1 MTPRE
6 LLATARIPGGEEMK
20 LYRRGGDHM
29 ILVERDELM
38 SSRMSG
44 SEEALAELSINRLRG
59 RKAPHLLIGGYGM
72 GFTLRKALELL
83 PGDGRATVAE
93 LVPEI
98 LDWATGPMAA
108 MTGDSLNDSRVDIRI
123 GDVAPIIAEAGSTYD
138 AILLD
143 VDNGPDGLVRA
154 ENNRLYSI
162 AGLAAARQALRP
174 AGILAI
180 WSASPDP
187 SFTKRLSAARFHV
200 DEEVVR
206 ARSNGKGP
214 RHHIWFA
221 TPR

>member
-1 MTPRE
+1 
-6 LLATARIPGGEEMK
+6 
-20 LYRRGGDHM
+20 
-29 ILVERDELM
+29 
-38 SSRMSG
+38 
-44 SEEALAELSINRLRG
+44 
-59 RKAPHLLIGGYGM
+59 M

-98 LDWATGPMAA
+98 VDWAKGPMAA
-108 MTGDSLNDSRVDIRI
+108 MTGDSLDDPRVAIRI
-123 GDVAPIIAEAGSTYD
+123 GDVAAMIGDARATYD

-154 ENNRLYSI
+154 ENDRLYSV
-162 AGLAAARQALRP
+162 AGLASARQALRP

-180 WSASPDP
+180 WSAAPDP
-187 SFTKRLSAARFHV
+187 SFTKRLAAAHFHV
-200 DEEVVR
+200 EEEVVR